1 MVSEMHVN
9 DNTLKADKNLH
20 NVTRLLFAIGVC
32 GQWLFAFYIAV
43 FYGGVV
49 LNGTYEQ
56 VNEKLGHGI
65 IEGDGMG
72 NFMLAFHIFLAA
84 IITLG
89 GPLQFIA
96 AIRKNFPLFHRWLG
110 RLYFV
115 TAFLISGAGL
125 YMIYTRGAHG
135 GTPLLLGNTLNAS
148 LIMTFSVLAWR
159 MARQKDFQAHKRWAI
174 RAFLMVS
181 GVWFF
186 RVGYG
191 IWILITGF
199 TAPGTEVDLTGP
211 FDVFIGFGH
220 SLIPLM
226 ILEFYFWAKS
236 QKSVTVKKRVI
247 IFFSFLAVLLAGG
260 IVMAAFIFWI
270 PQF

>member
-1 MVSEMHVN
+1 
-9 DNTLKADKNLH
+9 
-20 NVTRLLFAIGVC
+20 
-32 GQWLFAFYIAV
+32 
-43 FYGGVV
+43 
-49 LNGTYEQ
+49 
-56 VNEKLGHGI
+56 
-65 IEGDGMG
+65 
-72 NFMLAFHIFLAA
+72 
-84 IITLG
+84 
-89 GPLQFIA
+89 
-96 AIRKNFPLFHRWLG
+96 
-110 RLYFV
+110 
-115 TAFLISGAGL
+115 
-125 YMIYTRGAHG
+125 
-135 GTPLLLGNTLNAS
+135 
-148 LIMTFSVLAWR
+148 
-159 MARQKDFQAHKRWAI
+159 
-174 RAFLMVS
+174 MVS